1 MRHKEIAPDGRG
13 DASVAAERRALLRG
27 LLAAGSS
34 LGALALAGCASAP
47 KPTVASATPAPQPAS
62 AASAALPPPV
72 VVAAPRRPRI
82 GLALGGGAARGF
94 AHIGVIQALEEN
106 GFAPDLVVGTSAGSL
121 VAALFASGKNG
132 RDLAAIADA
141 MDETAFADW
150 SYPGRGLIRG
160 EALARFVRD
169 KTNRRDIEQ
178 MRIPLGIAATD
189 LDSGEGILFRS
200 GDTGTAVRASSA
212 VPAVFQPVKIGTRE
226 YVDGGLSAPIPVH
239 HARQMG
245 AEFVI
250 AVDISAHPEGN
261 ATGDAARMLLQ
272 TFAIMGRS
280 LKNYELKDADVILQ
294 PALAGVSGADFTTRR
309 QSIKAGRDV
318 TLAHLGELR
327 ERLAARGRAGVAP

>member
-1 MRHKEIAPDGRG
+1 VAGRR
-13 DASVAAERRALLRG
+13 ECLCG
-27 LLAAGSS
+27 LGAWTA
-34 LGALALAGCASAP
+34 LGALGLAGCASAP
-47 KPTVASATPAPQPAS
+47 PPTAPVAPVQSPTPS
-62 AASAALPPPV
+62 PPPV
-72 VVAAPRRPRI
+72 VVAPPAPPRRPRI

-121 VAALFASGKNG
+121 VAALFASGRSG
-132 RDLAAIADA
+132 RELAAIADA

-160 EALARFVRD
+160 EALARFVRE
-169 KTNRRDIEQ
+169 KTNKRDIEQ
-178 MRIPLGIAATD
+178 MKIPLGIAATD
-189 LDSGEGILFRS
+189 LDSGEGILFRR

-212 VPAVFQPVKIGTRE
+212 VPAVFQPVRIGQRE

-250 AVDISAHPEGN
+250 AVDISAVPEGN
-261 ATGDAARMLLQ
+261 PTGDAARMLMQ
-272 TFAIMGRS
+272 TFAIMGKS
-280 LKNYELKDADVILQ
+280 LKAYELRDADLVLQ
-294 PALAGVSGADFTTRR
+294 PSLAGVSGADFTTRR

-318 TLAHLGELR
+318 TLAHLAELR
-327 ERLAARGRAGVAP
+327 ERLAAKSRL